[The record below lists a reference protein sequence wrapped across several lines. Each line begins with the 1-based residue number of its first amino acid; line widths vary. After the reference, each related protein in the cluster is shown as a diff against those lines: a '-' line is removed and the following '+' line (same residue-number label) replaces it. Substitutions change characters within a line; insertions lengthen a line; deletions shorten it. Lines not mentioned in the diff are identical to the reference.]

1 MPDNKIGAK
10 VLKVLIADD
19 EPDVLAIAAK
29 KIRESGFDV
38 VSAAD
43 GVEAWEKILSESPDV
58 IVLDLNM
65 PRKDG
70 FSVLKDLRTTP
81 PDARWRPVIILSART
96 EMDSFRKGFSLD
108 ADHYL
113 SKPCSMEELV
123 GAVRLMAS
131 LIPMRA

>member
-1 MPDNKIGAK
+1 MLNKQKENK
-10 VLKVLIADD
+10 VFKVLIADD
-19 EPDVLAIAAK
+19 EPDALEFAAK
-29 KIRESGFDV
+29 KIAGAGFQVVTAVDGVDAWDKIRSELPDV
-38 VSAAD
+38 V
-43 GVEAWEKILSESPDV
+43 
-58 IVLDLNM
+58 VLDLNM

-96 EMDSFRKGFSLD
+96 EMDSYRQGFSLD

-113 SKPCSMEELV
+113 SKPCSLDELV
-123 GAVRLMAS
+123 SAIRLMAT